1 MSDELSGQP
10 VPLGSEGLVGRAKG
24 ILMSPKTEWQR
35 IAGETTE
42 PMKVLTSY
50 VVPLAL
56 IGPIA
61 SLIGMQVFGINAV
74 IVTFR
79 PSLASSLTMAVTSF
93 VLTIVG
99 VFVLAFIA
107 NWLSPKF
114 GGKEDF
120 PAAFRWV
127 AYAMTAS
134 WIGGI
139 FGLIPSLAIIGL
151 LFGLYSLYLL
161 YLGSS
166 PMMGVPQDKTLGYTV
181 VTILAAIVLYVV
193 VGMVTTAVAGTT
205 GLMAGAVASDQLDQ
219 ATINLGELGSVSV
232 DGENSSVDLG
242 ELGKVEIDGDTATL
256 TVDGQEVE
264 MDMAEVQAAAEAA
277 AAEAEART
285 AE

>member
-1 MSDELSGQP
+1 MDDDLP
-10 VPLGSEGLVGRAKG
+10 VQSTSAGLVNRAKA
-24 ILMSPKTEWQR
+24 ILMQPRAEWPR
-35 IAGETTE
+35 IAGETAKPT
-42 PMKVLTSY
+42 KVLTSY
-50 VVPLAL
+50 VIPLAL
-56 IGPIA
+56 IGPVA
-61 SLIGMQVFGINAV
+61 GLIGMQVFGINAV
-74 IVTFR
+74 IATIR
-79 PSLASSLTMAVTSF
+79 PSFASSLTMAVTSF

-107 NWLSPKF
+107 NLLSPKF
-114 GGKEDF
+114 GGKDDF

-134 WIGGI
+134 WVGGI
-139 FGLIPSLAIIGL
+139 FGLVPALAIIGV

-181 VTILAAIVLYVV
+181 VTILAAIVLYIV
-193 VGMVTTAVAGTT
+193 VGMVTGAIAGTT

-219 ATINLGELGSVSV
+219 ATIDLGELGSVTV
-232 DGENSSVDLG
+232 DGENSTVDLG
-242 ELGKVEIDGDTATL
+242 ELGRVEVDGDTATL

-285 AE
+285 TE